1 MRLIPAGF
9 DCAACGSPNDTTV
22 DPSQGR
28 RQEYVEDCRTCCR
41 ANLLRVEL
49 EPEGGEARIEA
60 TLEDG

>member
-41 ANLLRVEL
+41 ANLLRVTL
-49 EPEGGEARIEA
+49 DSGADGASIEA
-60 TLEDG
+60 MLEDG